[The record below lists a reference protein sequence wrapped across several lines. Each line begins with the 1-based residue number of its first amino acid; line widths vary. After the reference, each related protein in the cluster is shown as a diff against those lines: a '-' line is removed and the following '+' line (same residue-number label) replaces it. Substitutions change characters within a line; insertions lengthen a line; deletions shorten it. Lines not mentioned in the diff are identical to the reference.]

1 MLQGR
6 INRTGSSFASHR
18 NCWPQEFTMP
28 GPSMGMRSRTA
39 GNSPLSWF
47 ALQRSAFKRRKSK
60 RIRGIE
66 LELLPARHLPK
77 MENGGSI
84 DLQRWND
91 ESHGLF
97 STPIYGMFLSTLIRG
112 QHLYTFDLLLQGYC
126 HFNMDIPD

>member
-1 MLQGR
+1 
-6 INRTGSSFASHR
+6 
-18 NCWPQEFTMP
+18 
-28 GPSMGMRSRTA
+28 MGMRSRTA

-66 LELLPARHLPK
+66 LEAFARSTLLQ
-77 MENGGSI
+77 MEDGGSI

-91 ESHGLF
+91 ESHCLF
-97 STPIYGMFLSTLIRG
+97 STPIYGMFLSTLIRC